1 MPAAAMSKAVS
12 LPDSL
17 HRPHFSGLAGTG
29 MSALAEWMLR
39 SGYAISGSDRSFDRH
54 LEAGKR
60 AHFEKLGAILFPQD
74 GSGLSQASCLVV
86 STAIES
92 TNPEVAAA
100 QARHLPV
107 VHRADLLAAI
117 AALHQTVAVSG
128 TSGKSTVTG
137 MTFHVLEAGGL
148 KPSLIS
154 GANLPSIAKR
164 GMLGNAWAG
173 EGQWLVME
181 ADESDGTLVRY
192 HPRIGLILNIEKD
205 HKEIRELIPLFQT
218 FIRQTTGEV
227 IFGNDDPE
235 ARTLQRKTDP
245 AFHRKGITWQG
256 RDYVLQGLQLE
267 DWKSRFTLDGIP
279 FVLSLPGLH
288 NVANALAAIAAGLAA
303 GVSLSQAAEGL
314 AAFEGV
320 ERRHVRVAEFAGVT
334 VVDDFAH
341 NPAKVKACLSALK
354 GLGNGKRRLL
364 GIFHPHG
371 FAPMKL
377 VGRDIMDEVAQVLGS
392 EDLFFVPDIY
402 YAGGTADTSIQS
414 SDLVAHLN
422 RLKPIG
428 LASGTKSQ
436 TLSEVVKA
444 AKSGDI
450 VVSMGARDPGLGTF
464 AANLADK
471 LGEKFAAKAP

>member
-1 MPAAAMSKAVS
+1 MPAAAMNKTAS
-12 LPDSL
+12 LPATF

-39 SGYAISGSDRSFDRH
+39 SGYAISGSDRSFDRE
-54 LEAGKR
+54 LEFGKR
-60 AHFEKLGAILFPQD
+60 EHFEKLGAQLSPQD
-74 GSGLSQASCLVV
+74 GSGLKQATCLVV
-86 STAIES
+86 STAIEK

-100 QARHLPV
+100 QAQQIPI

-117 AALHQTVAVSG
+117 AATHQTIAVSG

-154 GANLPSIAKR
+154 GANLPSITER

-173 EGQWLVME
+173 EGEWLVME

-218 FIRQTTGEV
+218 FIEQTTGEV

-245 AFHRKGITWQG
+245 AFHRNGISWQG
-256 RDYVLQGLQLE
+256 RELVLSNVQWE
-267 DWKSRFTLDGIP
+267 DWKTRFTLDGIDFELP
-279 FVLSLPGLH
+279 LPGRH

-303 GVSLSQAAEGL
+303 GVTLSQAAQGL
-314 AAFEGV
+314 AAFAGV
-320 ERRHVRVAEFAGVT
+320 ERRHVHVADIAGIT
-334 VVDDFAH
+334 IVDDFAH

-354 GLGNGKRRLL
+354 SLGGKRRVI

-377 VGRDIMDEVAQVLGS
+377 VGRDIMDEVAHVLGPQ
-392 EDLFFVPDIY
+392 DVFLVPDIY
-402 YAGGTADTSIQS
+402 YAGGTADTSIHS
-414 SDLVAHLN
+414 ADLVAHLN
-422 RLKPIG
+422 SLKPIG
-428 LASGTKSQ
+428 LASGTKQ
-436 TLSEVVKA
+436 KTLEQVA
-444 AKSGDI
+444 QLAKTGDI
-450 VVSMGARDPGLGTF
+450 VVSMGARDPGLGAF
-464 AANLADK
+464 AANLAAN
-471 LGEKFAAKAP
+471 LREKFASKAP